1 VKGLQINDEE
11 LKNASWDAR
20 IKLTQQEE
28 KELHEQLQTFF
39 KMAEVLQKIDLGEA
53 EASFGAIKGYNTLRK
68 DIIEPSLPLQLSL
81 ENAPDADSSSFLVPK
96 IVEE

>member
-1 VKGLQINDEE
+1 MQINDEE

-20 IKLTQQEE
+20 IILTQQEK
-28 KELHEQLQTFF
+28 KELHDQLQTFF
-39 KMAEVLQKIDLGEA
+39 KLAEVLQDIDLSEV
-53 EASFGAIKGYNTLRK
+53 EASFDALQGYNTLRK

-81 ENAPDADSSSFLVPK
+81 ENAPDADSSSFHVPK

>member
-1 VKGLQINDEE
+1 
-11 LKNASWDAR
+11 
-20 IKLTQQEE
+20 
-28 KELHEQLQTFF
+28 
-39 KMAEVLQKIDLGEA
+39 
-53 EASFGAIKGYNTLRK
+53 LRK